1 MLDELLTELNSRM
14 QKAIDGLAR
23 ELATIRAGRATPALL
38 DNIMVDY
45 QGTSAPLYQLA
56 TISIP
61 EANLIIIQPW
71 DRTSLREI
79 ERAILTANI
88 GLNPA
93 NDGNVIRVVIP
104 PLSEERRK
112 EVVKLVSRKVEERRI
127 TIRNIRRD
135 GIEKLREMERN
146 KEISEDELKNN
157 AKKID
162 QLTEACVDRVSELG
176 QNKEREIQEI

>member
-1 MLDELLTELNSRM
+1 M
-14 QKAIDGLAR
+14 QKATDGLAK
-23 ELATIRAGRATPALL
+23 ELATLRAGRATPAFL
-38 DNIMVDY
+38 DHIMVDY
-45 QGTSAPLYQLA
+45 QGTTIPLNQLA

-61 EANLIIIQPW
+61 EANLMIIQPW

-93 NDGNVIRVVIP
+93 NDGSVIRVVIP

-112 EVVKLVSRKVEERRI
+112 ELVKFVSKKVEERRI
-127 TIRNIRRD
+127 AIRNIRRD
-135 GIEKLREMERN
+135 GIEKLREMEKS

-157 AKKID
+157 TKKID
-162 QLTEACVDRVSELG
+162 QLTEACVGKVSELG
-176 QNKEREIQEI
+176 QHKEKEIQEI

>member
-1 MLDELLTELNSRM
+1 MLDELFADLNSRM

-23 ELATIRAGRATPALL
+23 ELATLRAGRATPSLL

-45 QGTSAPLYQLA
+45 QGTSIPLYQLA

-61 EANLIIIQPW
+61 EANLIVIQPW
-71 DRTSLREI
+71 DRTSLRDI
-79 ERAILTANI
+79 EKAILTANI

-93 NDGNVIRVVIP
+93 NDGNMIRLVIP

-112 EVVKLVSRKVEERRI
+112 ELVKVVSRKVEERRI
-127 TIRNIRRD
+127 AIRNIRRD
-135 GIEKLREMERN
+135 GIEKLREMEKN
-146 KEISEDELKNN
+146 KEISQDELKSNT
-157 AKKID
+157 KKID

-176 QNKEREIQEI
+176 QNKEKEIQEI

>member
-1 MLDELLTELNSRM
+1 MLDELFTELNSRM

-38 DNIMVDY
+38 DNVVVDY
-45 QGTSAPLYQLA
+45 QGTSVPLRQLA
-56 TISIP
+56 TLSIP

-71 DRTSLREI
+71 DRTSLRQI

-112 EVVKLVSRKVEERRI
+112 ELVKFVSRKVEERRI
-127 TIRNIRRD
+127 AVRNIRRD
-135 GIEKLREMERN
+135 GIEELREMAKN
-146 KEISEDELKNN
+146 KQISEDELKNN
-157 AKKID
+157 TKRID
-162 QLTEACVDRVSELG
+162 QITEACVERVSEVG
-176 QNKEREIQEI
+176 QRKEKEIREI

>member
-1 MLDELLTELNSRM
+1 MLDELLAELNSRM

-23 ELATIRAGRATPALL
+23 ELATIRAGRATPSLL

-56 TISIP
+56 TMSIP
-61 EANLIIIQPW
+61 DANLIIIQPW
-71 DRTSLREI
+71 DRTSLRDI

-93 NDGNVIRVVIP
+93 NDGSVIRVIIP

-112 EVVKLVSRKVEERRI
+112 ELVKLVSRKVEERRI
-127 TIRNIRRD
+127 AIRNIRRD
-135 GIEKLREMERN
+135 GIDKLRELEKN

-157 AKKID
+157 TKKID
-162 QLTEACVDRVSELG
+162 QLTEVCVDRVSELG
-176 QNKEREIQEI
+176 QSKEKEIQEI

>member
-1 MLDELLTELNSRM
+1 MLDELFTELNSRM

-38 DNIMVDY
+38 DNIIVDY
-45 QGTSAPLYQLA
+45 QGASIPLHQLA

-61 EANLIIIQPW
+61 EANLIIVQPW
-71 DRTSLREI
+71 DRTSLRDI
-79 ERAILTANI
+79 EKAILTANI

-93 NDGNVIRVVIP
+93 NDGNIIRVVIP

-112 EVVKLVSRKVEERRI
+112 ELVKLVSRKVEERRI
-127 TIRNIRRD
+127 AIRNIRRD
-135 GIEKLREMERN
+135 GIEKLREWEKN
-146 KEISEDELKNN
+146 KDISEDELKSN

-162 QLTEACVDRVSELG
+162 QFTEVCIDKVSELG
-176 QNKEREIQEI
+176 QSKENEIQEI

>member
-1 MLDELLTELNSRM
+1 MLDELLAELNSRM

-23 ELATIRAGRATPALL
+23 ELAPIRAGRATPALL
-38 DNIMVDY
+38 DNVMVDY
-45 QGTSAPLYQLA
+45 QDTPVPLYQLA
-56 TISIP
+56 TMSIP

-71 DRTSLREI
+71 DRTSLRHI

-93 NDGNVIRVVIP
+93 NDGNIIRVVIP

-112 EVVKLVSRKVEERRI
+112 ELVKLVSRRVEERRI
-127 TIRNIRRD
+127 AIRNIRRD
-135 GIEKLREMERN
+135 GIDKLREMGKN

-157 AKKID
+157 TKKID
-162 QLTEACVDRVSELG
+162 RLTEAYVDKSNELG
-176 QNKEREIQEI
+176 EGKEREIREI

>member
-23 ELATIRAGRATPALL
+23 ELAAIRAGRATPALL
-38 DNIMVDY
+38 DNIVVDY
-45 QGTSAPLYQLA
+45 HGSPVPLYQLA
-56 TISIP
+56 TMSIP

-71 DRTSLREI
+71 DRTSLRDI

-88 GLNPA
+88 GLNPM

-104 PLSEERRK
+104 PLSEERRN
-112 EVVKLVSRKVEERRI
+112 ELVKLVSKRVEERRI
-127 TIRNIRRD
+127 AIRNIRRD
-135 GIEKLREMERN
+135 GIEKLRSMEKN

-157 AKKID
+157 TKKID

-176 QNKEREIQEI
+176 QSKEKEIREI

>member
-14 QKAIDGLAR
+14 QKAIDGLAK

-45 QGTSAPLYQLA
+45 QGTSVPLFQLS

-71 DRTSLREI
+71 DRTSLRNI

-127 TIRNIRRD
+127 AIRNIRRD
-135 GIEKLREMERN
+135 GIEKLREMEKN

-157 AKKID
+157 SKKID

-176 QNKEREIQEI
+176 LSKEKEIQEI

>member
-1 MLDELLTELNSRM
+1 MLDELLAELNSRM
-14 QKAIDGLAR
+14 QKAVDGLAR

-38 DNIMVDY
+38 DNITVDY
-45 QGTSAPLYQLA
+45 QGASIPLFQLA

-71 DRTSLREI
+71 DRTSLRNI

-93 NDGNVIRVVIP
+93 NDGNIIRVVIP

-127 TIRNIRRD
+127 AIRNIRRD
-135 GIEKLREMERN
+135 GIEKLREMEKN

-176 QNKEREIQEI
+176 QSKEREIQEI

>member
-1 MLDELLTELNSRM
+1 MLDELFAELNSRM

-23 ELATIRAGRATPALL
+23 ELATIRAGRANPALL

-45 QGTSAPLYQLA
+45 QGTSIPLHQLA

-71 DRTSLREI
+71 DRTSLRDI
-79 ERAILTANI
+79 ERAILTANV

-93 NDGNVIRVVIP
+93 NDGNIIRVVIP

-112 EVVKLVSRKVEERRI
+112 ELVKVVSKKVEERRI
-127 TIRNIRRD
+127 AIRNIRRD
-135 GIEKLREMERN
+135 GIEKLREMEKN

-157 AKKID
+157 SKKID
-162 QLTEACVDRVSELG
+162 QLTEVCVDRVSELG
-176 QNKEREIQEI
+176 QSKEKEIQEI

>member
-1 MLDELLTELNSRM
+1 MLDELLAELNSRM
-14 QKAIDGLAR
+14 QKATDGLAR

-38 DNIMVDY
+38 DNIMVEY
-45 QGTSAPLYQLA
+45 KGTSIPLYQLA
-56 TISIP
+56 TMSIP

-71 DRTSLREI
+71 DRTSLRDI
-79 ERAILTANI
+79 ERAILTANV

-112 EVVKLVSRKVEERRI
+112 DLVKLVSKKVEERRI
-127 TIRNIRRD
+127 AIRNIRRD
-135 GIEKLREMERN
+135 GIEKLREMEKN
-146 KEISEDELKNN
+146 KEISQDELRNN

-162 QLTEACVDRVSELG
+162 QLTELCMGTVSELG
-176 QNKEREIQEI
+176 QSKEKEIREI

>member
-1 MLDELLTELNSRM
+1 MVDELFAELSSRM
-14 QKAIDGLAR
+14 QKAIDGLAK
-23 ELATIRAGRATPALL
+23 ELATLRAGRASPALL
-38 DNIMVDY
+38 DHIMVDY
-45 QGTSAPLYQLA
+45 QGATIPLRQLA
-56 TISIP
+56 TISVP

-112 EVVKLVSRKVEERRI
+112 ELVKFVSKKVEERRI

-135 GIEKLREMERN
+135 GIEKLREMEKSR
-146 KEISEDELKNN
+146 EISEDELKNN
-157 AKKID
+157 TKKID
-162 QLTEACVDRVSELG
+162 QLTEASVDSVSELG
-176 QNKEREIQEI
+176 QRKENEIREI

>member
-1 MLDELLTELNSRM
+1 MLDELFAELNSRM

-38 DNIMVDY
+38 DNITVDY
-45 QGTSAPLYQLA
+45 QGTSVPLYQLA
-56 TISIP
+56 TLSIP

-93 NDGNVIRVVIP
+93 NDGNIIRLVIP

-112 EVVKLVSRKVEERRI
+112 ELVKLVSKKTEERRI
-127 TIRNIRRD
+127 AIRNIRRD
-135 GIEKLREMERN
+135 GIEKLREMEKN

-157 AKKID
+157 TKKID
-162 QLTEACVDRVSELG
+162 QLTEACVDKVSELG

>member
-1 MLDELLTELNSRM
+1 MLDELLAELNSRM
-14 QKAIDGLAR
+14 RKATDGLAR
-23 ELATIRAGRATPALL
+23 DLATLRAGRATTALL

-45 QGTSAPLYQLA
+45 QGTSVPLYQLA
-56 TISIP
+56 TMSIP

-71 DRTSLREI
+71 DRTSLRDI

-112 EVVKLVSRKVEERRI
+112 ELVKLVSRKVEERRI
-127 TIRNIRRD
+127 AIRNIRRD
-135 GIEKLREMERN
+135 GIEKLREMEKN
-146 KEISEDELKNN
+146 KEISQDELKNN
-157 AKKID
+157 TKKID
-162 QLTEACVDRVSELG
+162 QLTEACIDKVSELG
-176 QNKEREIQEI
+176 QSKEREIQEI

>member
-1 MLDELLTELNSRM
+1 MLDALFAELNSRM

-38 DNIMVDY
+38 DNVMVDY
-45 QGTSAPLYQLA
+45 QGTSVSLYQLA

-71 DRTSLREI
+71 DRTSLRGI
-79 ERAILTANI
+79 ERAILVANI
-88 GLNPA
+88 GLNPM
-93 NDGNVIRVVIP
+93 NDGNIIRVVIP

-112 EVVKLVSRKVEERRI
+112 ELVKFVSRKVEERRI
-127 TIRNIRRD
+127 AVRNIRRD
-135 GIEKLREMERN
+135 GIEKLREMEKN

-157 AKKID
+157 IKKID
-162 QLTEACVDRVSELG
+162 QLTETCVDRVSELG
-176 QNKEREIQEI
+176 LTKEKEIQEV

>member
-1 MLDELLTELNSRM
+1 MLDELFAELNSRM
-14 QKAIDGLAR
+14 QKATDGLAK
-23 ELATIRAGRATPALL
+23 ELATLRASRATPALL
-38 DNIMVDY
+38 DHIMADY
-45 QGTSAPLYQLA
+45 QGATLPLRQLA

-71 DRTSLREI
+71 DRTSLRDI

-93 NDGNVIRVVIP
+93 NDGNLIRVVIP

-112 EVVKLVSRKVEERRI
+112 ELVKLVSKIVEERRI
-127 TIRNIRRD
+127 AIRNIRRD
-135 GIEKLREMERN
+135 GIEKLREMEKS

-162 QLTEACVDRVSELG
+162 QLTETCVGKVNELG
-176 QNKEREIQEI
+176 ERKENEIREI

>member
-23 ELATIRAGRATPALL
+23 ELAAIRAGRATPALL
-38 DNIMVDY
+38 DNIVVDY
-45 QGTSAPLYQLA
+45 HGSPVPLYQLA
-56 TISIP
+56 TMSIP

-71 DRTSLREI
+71 DPTSLRDI

-88 GLNPA
+88 GLNPMS
-93 NDGNVIRVVIP
+93 DGNVIRVVIP
-104 PLSEERRK
+104 PLSEERRN
-112 EVVKLVSRKVEERRI
+112 ELIKLVSKRVEERRI
-127 TIRNIRRD
+127 AIRNIRRD
-135 GIEKLREMERN
+135 GIEKLRSMEKN

-157 AKKID
+157 TKKID

-176 QNKEREIQEI
+176 QSKEREIREI

>member
-23 ELATIRAGRATPALL
+23 ELASIRAGRATPALL
-38 DNIMVDY
+38 NNITVDY
-45 QGTSAPLYQLA
+45 HGTSTHLYQLA

-71 DRTSLREI
+71 DRTSLRDI

-93 NDGNVIRVVIP
+93 NDGNVIRVIIP

-112 EVVKLVSRKVEERRI
+112 DLVKLLSKKVEERRI
-127 TIRNIRRD
+127 AIRNIRRD
-135 GIEKLREMERN
+135 GIEKLREMEKN
-146 KEISEDELKNN
+146 KEISEDELKSN

-162 QLTEACVDRVSELG
+162 QLTEAYVDRVNELG